1 MRIYLATMRLRRR
14 FRGWVMVWALLQFA
28 LPTAATYADALLERA
43 GVEAQ
48 AHVESGT
55 GTACA
60 TVHASNC
67 ALCQVVNRSV
77 AGTAETCVLVDAVRR
92 VPAHAPRASNTI
104 VGDRGRLP
112 LSRAPPAA

>member
-1 MRIYLATMRLRRR
+1 MRVRPL

-28 LPTAATYADALLERA
+28 LPTAATYADALLERSGA
-43 GVEAQ
+43 ETQ

-60 TVHASNC
+60 PVHASEC

-77 AGTAETCVLVDAVRR
+77 AGTAHACVLVDAVRL
-92 VPAHAPRASNTI
+92 VPAHAPLASVAA
-104 VGDRGRLP
+104 VGARGRLP